1 MASTPEGREATAALR
16 AELHARSPGGDFSLG
31 AIPER
36 VELFAYTMAL
46 RSETAALAEYRRV
59 LHAYTDLML
68 HGIMTEE
75 GEWGN
80 LPTESDRGDSEN
92 TNLDPG
98 Q

>member
-1 MASTPEGREATAALR
+1 
-16 AELHARSPGGDFSLG
+16 
-31 AIPER
+31 
-36 VELFAYTMAL
+36 MAL